1 MIPDLNQLR
10 CFIAVGEELHF
21 GRAATRLFMT
31 QSPLSRQIRMLEES
45 LGVRLFDRNSRVVR
59 LTVAGTALL
68 DDARRLLALAGHAV
82 DVARRIDRGASGKVR
97 IGFTAVAG
105 YDLVP
110 KLIARAGE
118 ALPEIEVTL
127 HEMVSVAQID
137 ALRTGTIDIGF
148 LRLLG
153 DMEPDLRCRP
163 AVSEPL
169 LLAVQATHALAARER
184 IAGANLA
191 GQPFIQYSAT
201 EGKYFHD
208 LIGSVLAGTGRPP
221 RVVQQMSQTHSVL
234 ALVRAGLGVALVP
247 ASAQHL
253 HFPDV
258 VFRPIWRDDVRA
270 EVHLVWRDANHNPA
284 CPVFAEF
291 AAAYLSGP
299 EGHGWTQSAAS

>member
-21 GRAATRLFMT
+21 GRAAARLFMT

-59 LTVAGTALL
+59 LTPAGAALL

-82 DVARRIDRGASGKVR
+82 DVARRIDQGVSGKVR

-105 YDLVP
+105 YELVP
-110 KLIARAGE
+110 NLIARAGA
-118 ALPEIEVTL
+118 ALPEIEATL
-127 HEMVSVAQID
+127 HEMVSVAQIA
-137 ALRTGTIDIGF
+137 ALQTGTIDLGF
-148 LRLLG
+148 LRPLA
-153 DMEPDLRCRP
+153 DMDPDLQCHP

-169 LLAVQATHALAARER
+169 LLAMQTTHALAQRAR
-184 IAGANLA
+184 IAATDLA
-191 GQPFIQYSAT
+191 GEPFIEYSAT

-208 LIGSVLAGTGRPP
+208 LIRAVLAGTGRPP

-247 ASAQHL
+247 ASARHL
-253 HFPDV
+253 HFPEV

-270 EVHLVWRDANHNPA
+270 ELHLVWRDATPNPA
-284 CPVFAEF
+284 CRVFAEF
-291 AAAYLSGP
+291 AAGYLG
-299 EGHGWTQSAAS
+299 ERAAE